1 MMASHKPLSD
11 SSVNGEWAI
20 TGPTVFGRDGELEQ
34 LRKRF
39 AARRSFLFHG
49 PAGVG
54 KTLLLQLVLPEFAN
68 VLYSPRNPTPQA
80 LCRHLAGSLLE
91 LKHPVLTKACL
102 SGMASLQAKTAVS
115 VKGLVR
121 DALRDSKFM
130 VIVDHLVR
138 PSQALA
144 ASIREL
150 MLNWS
155 VPVVAVSR
163 SAHMEDVGFVLPLF
177 PDRAERFALRNF
189 DPEIARRFAAGCAER
204 EGLTAENLDQ
214 FLDRVVEYS
223 DGNPGGVLQMIRM
236 AKVPKYAHENQIKI
250 TPLYID
256 YRIAMVSQ

>member
-1 MMASHKPLSD
+1 MTRAGL
-11 SSVNGEWAI
+11 AI
-20 TGPTVFGRDGELEQ
+20 FGREEEVEQ
-34 LRKRF
+34 LRTRF
-39 AARRSFLFHG
+39 AARRSFLLHG
-49 PAGVG
+49 PAGAG
-54 KTLLLQLVLPEFAN
+54 KTLLLRLVFPEFKD
-68 VLYSPRNPTPQA
+68 VLYSPQNPTPQS
-80 LCRHLAGSLLE
+80 LYRNLAESLLE
-91 LKHPVLTKACL
+91 LAHPVLTKSCL
-102 SGMASLQAKTAVS
+102 RGTESLQAKTATS

-121 DALRDSKFM
+121 NALRNSKYL

-189 DPEIARRFAAGCAER
+189 DPEVARRFAAGCAAR
-204 EGLTAENLDQ
+204 EGLTAENIEQ
-214 FLDRVVEYS
+214 FLERVVEYS
-223 DGNPGGVLQMIRM
+223 EGNPGAMLQMIRM
-236 AKVPKYAHENQIKI
+236 AKAPKYSHERQIKI

>member
-1 MMASHKPLSD
+1 MMARHKTLSD
-11 SSVNGEWAI
+11 SRVNGESVI
-20 TGPTVFGRDGELEQ
+20 TGPLLFDRDQELEQ

-39 AARRSFLFHG
+39 VARRPFLFHG

-54 KTLLLQLVLPEFAN
+54 KTLLLLLVFPEFTE
-68 VLYSPRNPTPQA
+68 VLYSPQNPTPQS
-80 LCRHLAGSLLE
+80 LYRNLAQSLLE
-91 LKHPVLTKACL
+91 LEHPVFTKSCL
-102 SGMASLQAKTAVS
+102 RGTESLQAKAATS
-115 VKGLVR
+115 LKGLVR
-121 DALRDSKFM
+121 DALHNSKYL

-150 MLNWS
+150 ILNCS

-163 SAHMEDVGFVLPLF
+163 SAHMEDIGFVLPLF

-189 DPEIARRFAAGCAER
+189 DPESARRFAAGSAER
-204 EGLTAENLDQ
+204 EGLTAENIEQ

-223 DGNPGGVLQMIRM
+223 DGNPGAILGMIRM
-236 AKVPKYAHENQIKI
+236 AKVPKYSHENQIKI
-250 TPLYID
+250 APLYID

>member
-1 MMASHKPLSD
+1 MMARHKMLSEVG
-11 SSVNGEWAI
+11 VNGSWAVI
-20 TGPTVFGRDGELEQ
+20 GPAVFGRDTECEQ
-34 LRKRF
+34 LHKRI

-54 KTLLLQLVLPEFAN
+54 KTLLLRLVFPEFAD
-68 VLYSPRNPTPQA
+68 VLYSPRNPTPQS
-80 LCRHLAGSLLE
+80 LYRNLAESLLLQE
-91 LKHPVLTKACL
+91 HPVLTKSCL
-102 SGMASLQAKTAVS
+102 RGTGSLQAKTATS

-121 DALRDSKFM
+121 DALHNSKYL

-155 VPVVAVSR
+155 VPVVAASR

-189 DPEIARRFAAGCAER
+189 DPEIARRFAAVCADR
-204 EGLTAENLDQ
+204 EGLTAENLQQ
-214 FLDRVVEYS
+214 FLDRAVEYTA
-223 DGNPGGVLQMIRM
+223 GNPGGMLQMIRM
-236 AKVPKYAHENQIKI
+236 AKAPKYSHENHIKI

>member
-1 MMASHKPLSD
+1 MVMIAD
-11 SSVNGEWAI
+11 S
-20 TGPTVFGRDGELEQ
+20 TMFGREEEVEQ

-54 KTLLLQLVLPEFAN
+54 KTLLLRRVFPEFTE
-68 VLYSPRNPTPQA
+68 VLYSPQNPTPQS
-80 LCRHLAGSLLE
+80 LYRSLAQSLLE
-91 LKHPVLTKACL
+91 LEHPVLTKSCPR
-102 SGMASLQAKTAVS
+102 GMESLQAKTSSS
-115 VKGLVR
+115 VKGLIR
-121 DALRDSKFM
+121 DALHDSKYL

-150 MLNWS
+150 MLSWS
-155 VPVVAVSR
+155 VPLVAVSR
-163 SAHMEDVGFVLPLF
+163 SAHMEDAGFVLPLF

-189 DPEIARRFAAGCAER
+189 DPEIARRFAAACGER
-204 EGLTAENLDQ
+204 EDLTAENLGQ

-223 DGNPGGVLQMIRM
+223 DGNPGAMIQMIRM
-236 AKVPKYAHENQIKI
+236 AKAPKYSHQNQIKI
-250 TPLYID
+250 APLYID

>member
-1 MMASHKPLSD
+1 MMLAGLT
-11 SSVNGEWAI
+11 I
-20 TGPTVFGRDGELEQ
+20 FGREQEVEQ
-34 LRKRF
+34 LRSRF
-39 AARRSFLFHG
+39 AARRSFLLHG

-54 KTLLLQLVLPEFAN
+54 KTLLLRRVFPEFAD
-68 VLYSPRNPTPQA
+68 VLYSPQNPTPQA
-80 LCRHLAGSLLE
+80 LYRDLAESLLE
-91 LKHPVLTKACL
+91 LEHPVLTKSCRR
-102 SGMASLQAKTAVS
+102 GTESLQAKTTTS

-121 DALRDSKFM
+121 DALRDSKYL

-155 VPVVAVSR
+155 VPVIAVSR

-189 DPEIARRFAAGCAER
+189 DPEVARRFAAGCAER
-204 EGLTAENLDQ
+204 EGLTADNVEQ
-214 FLDRVVEYS
+214 FLNKVVEYS
-223 DGNPGGVLQMIRM
+223 EGNPGAMLQMIRM
-236 AKVPKYAHENQIKI
+236 AKTPKYCHENQIKI
-250 TPLYID
+250 APLYID